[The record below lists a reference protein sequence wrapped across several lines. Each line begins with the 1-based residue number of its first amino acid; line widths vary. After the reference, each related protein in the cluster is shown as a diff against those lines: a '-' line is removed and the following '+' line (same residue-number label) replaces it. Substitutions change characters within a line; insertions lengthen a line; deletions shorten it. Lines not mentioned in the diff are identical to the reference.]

1 MVTAK
6 FAPLKAAVIAL
17 ARRDFGKRSDATG

>member
-6 FAPLKAAVIAL
+6 FAPLKAAVVAL
-17 ARRDFGKRSDATG
+17 ARGDFAKRSDAAG

>member
-6 FAPLKAAVIAL
+6 FAPLKAAVVAL
-17 ARRDFGKRSDATG
+17 ARGDFAKRSDATG